1 MNQKKLGSIL
11 SYLNILVTII
21 SQFAYTPIM
30 LRILGQSEYGVF
42 SLSQSVIGYLSLLNF
57 GFSGSYLRF
66 YSKYVAD
73 GDNEGVKRL
82 NAMYVIVF
90 AGISTLIC
98 IGGFFII
105 QNIEQIIGKKFNAQ
119 ELALTRL
126 LMVILTINMAV
137 MMPNNAFCTFIFA
150 QEKFIFNKGMEL
162 LRSIGN
168 PLICLPVLLLGY
180 GSIGMSYVM
189 LVLSLI
195 SLAMNIYYCVQKIK
209 LGFIFTDINW
219 RLLIEIASF
228 SFYIFLWS
236 IVDQLNWQIGRIILS
251 NTSGSAAVAVF
262 AVGTQFCMMFLIFST
277 SLSGVFV
284 PSVYK
289 LVHESDAPK
298 KITDLMIKVGRLQ
311 FYIVFFIWLG
321 FVVFGKP
328 FINMWAGPQYM
339 DAYWVGLLLMTP
351 VIIALTQNIGIEVLR
366 AYNKHQLRTWLHFF
380 IAAFNVLVSFI
391 LAEKYGIIGC
401 SIGTCIATFLSSTVV
416 ANLIYIYVIK
426 LEIGRFFAE
435 LLSMWKAVLV
445 TLIIGFGIMK
455 YTNIDSFG
463 SFIGLV
469 LLFSISYAIAFVML
483 AFNKNEKEMLKSFAL
498 RLRRA

>member
-1 MNQKKLGSIL
+1 MNQKRAGTLL
-11 SYLNILVTII
+11 SYINIFVTIF
-21 SQFAYTPIM
+21 SQFAYAPIM
-30 LRILGQSEYGVF
+30 LRILGQSEYGVY
-42 SLSQSVIGYLSLLNF
+42 SLSSSVIGYLSLLNF

-66 YSKYVAD
+66 YSKYEAD
-73 GDNEGVKRL
+73 GDIEGVKKF
-82 NAMYVIVF
+82 NALYVLVF
-90 AGISTLIC
+90 IGIAVLIC

-105 QNIEQIIGKKFNAQ
+105 QNIEHIIGKKFNDQ
-119 ELALTRL
+119 ELALTRV

-150 QEKFIFNKGMEL
+150 KEKFIFSKGMAL

-180 GSIGMSYVM
+180 GSVGMSYVM
-189 LVLSLI
+189 LVLSII
-195 SLAMNIYYCVQKIK
+195 SLVINIYYCVQKLK
-209 LGFIFTDINW
+209 LGFIFKDINW
-219 RLLIEIASF
+219 KLLIEISSF
-228 SFYIFLWS
+228 SFYIFLWT

-289 LVHESDAPK
+289 LVHENDAAK

-321 FVVFGKP
+321 FVVFGQS
-328 FINMWAGPQYM
+328 FIYLWAGSQYG
-339 DAYWVGLLLMTP
+339 DAYWVAILMMTP

-366 AYNKHQLRTWLHFF
+366 AYNKHQLRTWLHLF
-380 IAAFNVLVSFI
+380 IAVVNVGLSYV
-391 LAEKYGIIGC
+391 LAERYGVIGC
-401 SIGTCIATFLSSTVV
+401 SVGTCIATFLSSTVV

-435 LLSMWKAVLV
+435 LLSMWKAIVV
-445 TLIIGFGIMK
+445 TALIGFGIM
-455 YTNIDSFG
+455 NGFLINSWLSFMV
-463 SFIGLV
+463 LV
-469 LLFSISYAIAFVML
+469 ICFSVLYATFFVLL
-483 AFNKNEKEMLKSFAL
+483 AFNDNEKDMLKSAVMKF
-498 RLRRA
+498 RRV